1 MRINEEKFLRFLRNK
16 WFIPVW
22 LGIIVLPAAFLF
34 FTHQDKVYLHKV
46 TDETMRF
53 LRLQVLR
60 YDNFEARSAA
70 VDMTMTTD
78 RAKLL
83 GRAISDTPRLLSDE
97 AYLKDYAYSQ
107 RLDGVIV
114 LDAKHNVDA
123 EYCNNASLN
132 KLMLE
137 KAKSANVNN
146 IVQYPFRSYM
156 DQFKYA
162 DDEGVYSYAVVGR
175 LDKSGYIVCYRKE
188 STRAE
193 ADSQSYLDGLFNSYG
208 FELDGTVMIT
218 DGKRVLSSNRTE
230 YTKRE
235 LNDLIPDARNQVK
248 LDSDGLYNVE
258 YKGETFYGVVDSYRG
273 YRLSAFFP
281 ERAVYADRTHNMIY
295 VTLAYILGCL
305 LFMYLHIRA
314 SRGHY
319 RQIRKQYDTIEAI
332 SSIYDTVFSL
342 NLETGKI
349 EALQLPKGIEKFLP
363 ITTLD
368 RKWMQKMIHMHIKP
382 EFHAAVDIFND
393 FDKLEKRMEI
403 NPHLYVEF
411 QDIDGK
417 WSSSQMIPLSY
428 DDKGKL
434 VSVIIATRDITQD
447 KKKELA
453 YQEQLRQTASEAQR
467 ASVAKTDFLRRM
479 SHDIRTPLNGIL
491 GLLEMADYYADNT
504 QKLKELRSKVLEN
517 THYLLDLSNDV
528 LEMNK
533 IESGEIH
540 LAKKCFDVVELVRN
554 VGTMTEAQAK
564 MRNLK
569 CERAVEVKHPYVVGS
584 PVHVRQ
590 ILANLTSNAVKY
602 NKTGGSITLST
613 RELSCDGKK
622 VWLEFTCADTGIGMS
637 EEFQK
642 HAFDLF
648 AQENNEARTSY
659 LGTGLGLAIVRSLV
673 ELMGGTLTFTSKKGE
688 GTTFKVVLP
697 FGVSQKPQQ
706 AQGEQETDT
715 VSLKGMKVLV
725 VEDNA
730 LNMKIEEFMLEREGA
745 VITKAF
751 NGQEAV
757 NIFADSEPGTFD
769 IILMDIMMPVMDG
782 LTATRTIRALHHDD
796 ASTIPIIAL
805 SANAFAEDKEESKK
819 AGFTGHLAKP
829 LEAQKLFAVMRK
841 FRRGQE

>member
-1 MRINEEKFLRFLRNK
+1 MHIDEKKFLRFMRTK
-16 WFIPVW
+16 WFIPIW
-22 LGIIVLPAAFLF
+22 LGLVILPAAFLF
-34 FTHQDKVYLHKV
+34 FTHQDKAYLQKV
-46 TDETMRF
+46 TNETMRF
-53 LRLQVLR
+53 LRQQVVR
-60 YDNFEARSAA
+60 YQNFESRTATVNMSLAADRSKA
-70 VDMTMTTD
+70 VVKSLQKSPIMLQD
-78 RAKLL
+78 K
-83 GRAISDTPRLLSDE
+83 E
-97 AYLKDYAYSQ
+97 YLKDFAYSQ
-107 RLDGVIV
+107 RLEGILILDGNY
-114 LDAKHNVDA
+114 NVEA
-123 EYCNNASLN
+123 EYFNDYDLHT
-132 KLMLE
+132 LMLQ
-137 KAKSANVNN
+137 KAKLPGTADISR
-146 IVQYPFRSYM
+146 YPFRSFL
-156 DQFKYA
+156 DEFKYEK
-162 DDEGVYSYAVVGR
+162 DDAVYSYAVAGR
-175 LDKSGYIVCYRKE
+175 LDKTGYVVCYRKG
-188 STRAE
+188 SARAE
-193 ADSQSYLDGLFNSYG
+193 ADSQSYLDGLFGSYG

-218 DGKRVLSSNRTE
+218 DGKRVLSSNRKE
-230 YTKRE
+230 YAKR
-235 LNDLIPDARNQVK
+235 LLDDLLPDARNQVR
-248 LDSDGLYNVE
+248 DVGDGLYTIE

-281 ERAVYADRTHNMIY
+281 ESAVFADRTRNMIY
-295 VTLAYILGCL
+295 VFLAYIIGCML
-305 LFMYLHIRA
+305 LMYA
-314 SRGHY
+314 HY
-319 RQIRKQYDTIEAI
+319 RISRRHYKQVRKQYDTIEAI
-332 SSIYDTVFSL
+332 SSIYTTVFSL
-342 NLETGKI
+342 NLLTGKM
-349 EALQLPKGIEKFLP
+349 EALQLPKGLEKILP

-368 RKWMQKMIHMHIKP
+368 WKWMQKMIHMHVKP

-403 NPHLYVEF
+403 NTHLYVEF

>member
-1 MRINEEKFLRFLRNK
+1 MQLNENKFLRFLCTK
-16 WFIPVW
+16 WFIPV
-22 LGIIVLPAAFLF
+22 LVGIILFPAAFLF
-34 FTHQDKVYLHKV
+34 FTYQDKAYLHKV

-53 LRLQVLR
+53 LRLQVVR
-60 YDNFEARSAA
+60 YNVYEARSAA
-70 VDMTMTTD
+70 VDMTLTTD
-78 RAKLL
+78 RAKAVAQTLKNSSQLL
-83 GRAISDTPRLLSDE
+83 HDQEYI
-97 AYLKDYAYSQ
+97 KDYAYSQ
-107 RLDGVIV
+107 RLDGIIV
-114 LDAKHNVDA
+114 LDDKYNVEA
-123 EYCNNASLN
+123 EYFLDYDLNAVIIQ
-132 KLMLE
+132 KV
-137 KAKSANVNN
+137 KKANVAN
-146 IVQYPFRSYM
+146 IAQYPFRSYM
-156 DQFKYA
+156 DQYKEER
-162 DDEGVYSYAVVGR
+162 DGGIYSYAITGR
-175 LDKSGYIVCYRKE
+175 QDKPGYVVCYRKE
-188 STRAE
+188 STSAD
-193 ADSQSYLDGLFNSYG
+193 ADSQSYLDGLFGSYG
-208 FELDGTVMIT
+208 FELNGTVMLT
-218 DGKRVLSSNRTE
+218 DGKRVLASNRKE
-230 YTKRE
+230 YAKRM
-235 LNDLIPDARNQVK
+235 LDDLLPRAREQVH
-248 LDSDGLYNVE
+248 DEGNGLYSIK
-258 YKGETFYGVVDSYRG
+258 YKGENFYGVVDSYRN

-281 ERAVYADRTHNMIY
+281 ESAVYANRSRNMAY
-295 VTLAYILGCL
+295 VFLVYILGCM
-305 LFMYLHIRA
+305 LFMY
-314 SRGHY
+314 GHFKLK
-319 RQIRKQYDTIEAI
+319 RRHESQLRKQYDTIEAI
-332 SSIYDTVFSL
+332 SSIYDTVLSL
-342 NLETGKI
+342 NLVTGKI
-349 EALQLPKGIEKFLP
+349 EALQLPKGIEKYLP

-368 RKWMQKMIHMHIKP
+368 WKWMQKMIHKHVKP
-382 EFHAAVDIFND
+382 EYHAVTDIFND
-393 FDKLEKRMEI
+393 FDKLEARLKI

-411 QDIDGK
+411 QNTDGK

-434 VSVIIATRDITQD
+434 ISVIIATRDITQD

-602 NKTGGSITLST
+602 NKTGGTITLST
-613 RELSCDGKK
+613 RELSPDGDK

-659 LGTGLGLAIVRSLV
+659 LGTGLGLAIVKRLV
-673 ELMGGTLTFTSKKGE
+673 ELMGGMLSFTSKKGE
-688 GTTFKVVLP
+688 GTTFKVILP
-697 FGVSQKPQQ
+697 FVVSQKPQQ
-706 AQGEQETDT
+706 EQGEQETDT

-841 FRRGQE
+841 FRRAQE

>member
-1 MRINEEKFLRFLRNK
+1 MQLNENKFLRFLCTK
-16 WFIPVW
+16 WFIPV
-22 LGIIVLPAAFLF
+22 LVGIILFPAAFLF
-34 FTHQDKVYLHKV
+34 FTYQDKAYLHKV

-53 LRLQVLR
+53 LRLQVVR
-60 YDNFEARSAA
+60 YNVYEARSAA
-70 VDMTMTTD
+70 VDMTLTTD
-78 RAKLL
+78 RAKAVAQTLKNSSQLL
-83 GRAISDTPRLLSDE
+83 HDQEYI
-97 AYLKDYAYSQ
+97 KDYAYSQ
-107 RLDGVIV
+107 RLDGIIV
-114 LDAKHNVDA
+114 LDDKYNVEA
-123 EYCNNASLN
+123 EYFLDYDLNAVIIQ
-132 KLMLE
+132 KV
-137 KAKSANVNN
+137 KKANVAN
-146 IVQYPFRSYM
+146 IAQYPFRSYM
-156 DQFKYA
+156 DQYKEER
-162 DDEGVYSYAVVGR
+162 DGGIYSYAITGR
-175 LDKSGYIVCYRKE
+175 QDKPGYVVCYRKE
-188 STRAE
+188 STRAD
-193 ADSQSYLDGLFNSYG
+193 ADSQSYLDGLFGSYG
-208 FELDGTVMIT
+208 FELNGTVMLT
-218 DGKRVLSSNRTE
+218 DGKRVLASNRKE
-230 YTKRE
+230 YAKRM
-235 LNDLIPDARNQVK
+235 LDDLLPRAREQVH
-248 LDSDGLYNVE
+248 DEGNGLYSIK
-258 YKGETFYGVVDSYRG
+258 YKGENFYGVVDSYRN

-281 ERAVYADRTHNMIY
+281 ESAVYANRSRNMAY
-295 VTLAYILGCL
+295 VFLVYILGCM
-305 LFMYLHIRA
+305 LFMY
-314 SRGHY
+314 GHFKLK
-319 RQIRKQYDTIEAI
+319 RRHESQLRKQYDTIEAI
-332 SSIYDTVFSL
+332 SSIYDTVLSL
-342 NLETGKI
+342 NLVTGKI
-349 EALQLPKGIEKFLP
+349 EALQLPKGIEKYLP

-368 RKWMQKMIHMHIKP
+368 WKWMQKMIHKHVKP
-382 EFHAAVDIFND
+382 EYHAVTDIFND
-393 FDKLEKRMEI
+393 FDKLEARLKI

-411 QDIDGK
+411 QNTDGK

-434 VSVIIATRDITQD
+434 ISVIIATRDITQD
-447 KKKELA
+447 KKKELD
-453 YQEQLRQTASEAQR
+453 YQEQLQKTASEAQR

-540 LAKKCFDVVELVRN
+540 LAEKCFDVVELVRN
-554 VGTMTEAQAK
+554 VGTITEAQAK
-564 MRNLK
+564 MRNLQ
-569 CERAVEVKHPYVVGS
+569 CERSVEVEHRYVIGS

-602 NKTGGSITLST
+602 NKTGGTITLST
-613 RELSCDGKK
+613 RELRPDGDK

-648 AQENNEARTSY
+648 AQENTEARTSY
-659 LGTGLGLAIVRSLV
+659 LGTGLGLAIVKSLV
-673 ELMGGTLTFTSKKGE
+673 ELMGGMLSFTSKKGE

-697 FGVSQKPQQ
+697 FGMSKKPQQ
-706 AQGEQETDT
+706 TQDEQEADN

-841 FRRGQE
+841 FRRAQE